1 MASTIDEAIV
11 KMRKAVA
18 AQTRL
23 DAESEE
29 CKTAKARMTGTADW
43 GSRAVLLFTVRTVN
57 ERGHRERPTLNAQL
71 CPPR

>member
-1 MASTIDEAIV
+1 MNHNLISSFFSLAVRVRPGSRGSGKIDRLMASTIDEAIV

-29 CKTAKARMTGTADW
+29 SAR
-43 GSRAVLLFTVRTVN
+43 
-57 ERGHRERPTLNAQL
+57 
-71 CPPR
+71 PPRRE